1 MITGLFMGWTDPVS
15 KAWYPIQKMS
25 KNADG
30 YHTCYVNG
38 VFDAIDAS
46 PNMQLLFKKGLIKPN
61 GVKISKEI
69 PAIFAQ
75 RMPIARPEDAVKEL
89 QLLDLPK
96 HPVDPIA
103 YVSRSGG
110 YSVTDGYDLFPEVT
124 GDTNGNCH
132 FYFLSRNLPNLG
144 ASIHEYI
151 DNLSVGTTLEFDRTG
166 YLIHHSNVLG
176 KLPGYLV
183 DIVGHNHS
191 VQVEVTKINSQVGW
205 HYYHLLCHATVK
217 LKPFTEVKYQ
227 QVLANVLAA

>member
-1 MITGLFMGWTDPVS
+1 VISGLFMGWTDPIS

-30 YHTCYVNG
+30 YRTSYVNG

-69 PAIFAQ
+69 PSVFAQ
-75 RMPIARPEDAVKEL
+75 RMPIARHEDAVKEL

-124 GDTNGNCH
+124 ADANGDYH
-132 FYFLSRNLPNLG
+132 FYFLSRNLPDVG

-151 DNLSVGTTLEFDRTG
+151 DNLSVGTILEFDRTG
-166 YLIHHSNVLG
+166 YLIHHSTVLG

-183 DIVGHNHS
+183 DVVGCGRPI
-191 VQVEVTKINSQVGW
+191 QIEVAKINSQIGW
-205 HYYHLLCHATVK
+205 HYYHLLGHATVK
-217 LKPFTEVKYQ
+217 FKPFTEAKYQ